1 MCADLDS
8 FRYTVRMG
16 QLHHTVGSTVIFCL
30 FACLFVCLLEK
41 ISHHVTLA
49 YVCVY
54 LSLASSAGVTDMHHF
69 KERKL
74 SEKLS
79 Y

>member
-8 FRYTVRMG
+8 FRYNSQDGTAASYG
-16 QLHHTVGSTVIFCL
+16 GFHSHIL
-30 FACLFVCLLEK
+30 FVHLFVCLLEK
-41 ISHHVTLA
+41 ISPHVTLA

-54 LSLASSAGVTDMHHF
+54 LSLASSARVTDMHHL

-74 SEKLS
+74 SEKLP